1 MFKHIYYPLL
11 LTFLFAVIAFGQ
23 IPDKFV
29 NLKVLPSDISKD
41 ELLNV
46 MRSFTSA
53 LGVRC
58 DFCHVEKEGQ
68 QFGSFNFVSDEKDN
82 KKKARIM
89 MEMVH
94 DINTDYLSKLSEFS
108 KDIIEVKCVTCHR
121 GVKEPES
128 LEDVLFEVVKSK
140 GLPEAISTYHQL
152 HDSYYGGFAYDFKDH
167 SLVSLSEMLSDSS
180 MFDAAFAFDSLNINM
195 YPESGTAYFGLAE
208 AYEKKGDKENAIKFY
223 QKAIELNPR
232 SANFINRRIEA
243 LKSE

>member
-1 MFKHIYYPLL
+1 MFKHIYSTSLII
-11 LTFLFAVIAFGQ
+11 FLFSIASLAQ
-23 IPDKFV
+23 IPDHFV

-41 ELLNV
+41 ELVSV
-46 MRSFTSA
+46 MRSFASG

-58 DFCHVEKEGQ
+58 NFCHVEGEGQ
-68 QFGSFNFVSDEKDN
+68 GLGSMNFVSDEKDN

-94 DINTDYLSKLSEFS
+94 ELNTKYLPELSEFS
-108 KDIIEVKCVTCHR
+108 KDIIKVKCVTCHR
-121 GVKEPES
+121 GATEPQS

-152 HDSYYGGFAYDFKDH
+152 HDRYYGGFAYDFRDH

-180 MFDAAFAFDSLNINM
+180 MFDAALAFDSLNIKM

-208 AYEKKGDKENAIKFY
+208 AYEKKGDKENAIKYY
-223 QKAIELNPR
+223 QKSIELNPR
-232 SANFINRRIEA
+232 SADFINRRIEA
-243 LKSE
+243 LKNE